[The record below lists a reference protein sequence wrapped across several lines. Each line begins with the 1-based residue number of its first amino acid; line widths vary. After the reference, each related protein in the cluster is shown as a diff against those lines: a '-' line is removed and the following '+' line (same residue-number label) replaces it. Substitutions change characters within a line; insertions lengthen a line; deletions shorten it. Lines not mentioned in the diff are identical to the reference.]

1 MSKQTLNAKVRTASG
16 KTAAKKLRQVGSIPA
31 VMYNEKGESTMLE
44 VNEVEFNKIWRT
56 VTPTTS
62 INLVVDGKEH
72 LALIKDTEYNI
83 RTDKVLHADFFVPA
97 ADEKLVMNIKVHY
110 SGTPAGVL
118 KGGFK
123 KERNNQIKIKA
134 AIADLPETIVADISK
149 INVSEALR
157 VKDLELSK
165 NVASPSALA
174 SSLSSTQMSIPL
186 ASACR
191 MPTSVCVPIRWR

>member
-16 KTAAKKLRQVGSIPA
+16 KAAAKKLRQVGSIPA
-31 VMYNEKGESTMLE
+31 VMYNDKGEATMLE
-44 VNEVEFNKIWRT
+44 VNEVEFNKIWRS

-62 INLVVDGKEH
+62 INLVVDGKEN

-134 AIADLPETIVADISK
+134 AIADLPETIIADISK

-157 VKDLELSK
+157 VKDLELP
-165 NVASPSALA
+165 ASVEVLTDKE
-174 SSLSSTQMSIPL
+174 LPL
-186 ASACR
+186 VTVSPAR
-191 MPTSVCVPIRWR
+191 

>member
-31 VMYNEKGESTMLE
+31 VMYNDKGEATMLE

-56 VTPTTS
+56 ITPTTS
-62 INLVVDGKEH
+62 INLVVDGKEN

-97 ADEKLVMNIKVHY
+97 ADEKLVMKVKVHFT
-110 SGTPAGVL
+110 GTPAGVL

-123 KERNNQIKIKA
+123 KERNNQIKVKA
-134 AIADLPETIVADISK
+134 CIADLPETIVADISK

-157 VKDLELSK
+157 VKDLELNK
-165 NVASPSALA
+165 NVEVLTDQELPLVTVSPA
-174 SSLSSTQMSIPL
+174 
-186 ASACR
+186 R
-191 MPTSVCVPIRWR
+191 

>member
-16 KTAAKKLRQVGSIPA
+16 KAAAKKLRQVGSIPA
-31 VMYNEKGESTMLE
+31 VMYNDKGEATMLE

-56 VTPTTS
+56 VTPSTS
-62 INLVVDGKEH
+62 INLVVDGKEN

-123 KERNNQIKIKA
+123 KERNNQIKVKA
-134 AIADLPETIVADISK
+134 AIADLPETIIADISK

-157 VKDLELSK
+157 VKDLELP
-165 NVASPSALA
+165 ASVEVLTDKE
-174 SSLSSTQMSIPL
+174 LPL
-186 ASACR
+186 VTVSPAR
-191 MPTSVCVPIRWR
+191 

>member
-1 MSKQTLNAKVRTASG
+1 MSKQTLNAKVRTVSG
-16 KTAAKKLRQVGSIPA
+16 KTAAKKLREVGSIPA
-31 VMYNEKGESTMLE
+31 VMYNDKGEATMLE

-56 VTPTTS
+56 VTPSTS
-62 INLVVDGKEH
+62 INLVVDGKEN

-110 SGTPAGVL
+110 SGTPVGVL

-123 KERNNQIKIKA
+123 KERNNQIKVKA
-134 AIADLPETIVADISK
+134 AIADLPETIIADISK

-157 VKDLELSK
+157 VKDLELP
-165 NVASPSALA
+165 ASVEVLTDKE
-174 SSLSSTQMSIPL
+174 LPL
-186 ASACR
+186 VTVSPAR
-191 MPTSVCVPIRWR
+191 

>member
-1 MSKQTLNAKVRTASG
+1 MSKQTLNAKVRTVSG

-56 VTPTTS
+56 ITPTTS

-97 ADEKLVMNIKVHY
+97 ADEKLVMNVKIHY

-123 KERNNQIKIKA
+123 KERNNQIKVKA
-134 AIADLPETIVADISK
+134 AIADLPETIIADISK

-165 NVASPSALA
+165 NVEILTDKELPLVTVSPA
-174 SSLSSTQMSIPL
+174 
-186 ASACR
+186 R
-191 MPTSVCVPIRWR
+191 

>member
-31 VMYNEKGESTMLE
+31 VMYNDKGEATMLE

-56 VTPTTS
+56 VTPSTS
-62 INLVVDGKEH
+62 INLVVDGKEN

-134 AIADLPETIVADISK
+134 AIADLPETIIADISK

-157 VKDLELSK
+157 VKDLDLGK
-165 NVASPSALA
+165 NVEVLTDKELPLVTVSPA
-174 SSLSSTQMSIPL
+174 
-186 ASACR
+186 R
-191 MPTSVCVPIRWR
+191 

>member
-1 MSKQTLNAKVRTASG
+1 MSKQTLNAKVRTVSG

-56 VTPTTS
+56 VTPSTS
-62 INLVVDGKEH
+62 INLVVDGKVN

-123 KERNNQIKIKA
+123 KERNNQIKVKA
-134 AIADLPETIVADISK
+134 AIADLPETIIADISK

-157 VKDLELSK
+157 VKDLELP
-165 NVASPSALA
+165 ASVEVLTDKE
-174 SSLSSTQMSIPL
+174 LPL
-186 ASACR
+186 VTVSPAR
-191 MPTSVCVPIRWR
+191 

>member
-1 MSKQTLNAKVRTASG
+1 MSKQTLNAKIRTVSG

-165 NVASPSALA
+165 NVEVLTDKELPLVTVSPA
-174 SSLSSTQMSIPL
+174 
-186 ASACR
+186 R
-191 MPTSVCVPIRWR
+191 

>member
-1 MSKQTLNAKVRTASG
+1 MSKQTLNAKVRTVSG

-56 VTPTTS
+56 ITPTTS

-123 KERNNQIKIKA
+123 KERNNQIKVKA
-134 AIADLPETIVADISK
+134 TIADLPETIIADISK

-157 VKDLELSK
+157 VKDLDLGK
-165 NVASPSALA
+165 NVEVLTDKELPLVTVSPA
-174 SSLSSTQMSIPL
+174 
-186 ASACR
+186 R
-191 MPTSVCVPIRWR
+191 

>member
-1 MSKQTLNAKVRTASG
+1 MSKQTLNAKIRTVSG

-56 VTPTTS
+56 VTPSTS
-62 INLVVDGKEH
+62 INLVVDGKEN

-123 KERNNQIKIKA
+123 KERNNQIKVKA
-134 AIADLPETIVADISK
+134 AIADLPETIIADISK

-157 VKDLELSK
+157 VKDLDLGK
-165 NVASPSALA
+165 NVEVLTDKELPLVTVSPA
-174 SSLSSTQMSIPL
+174 
-186 ASACR
+186 R
-191 MPTSVCVPIRWR
+191 

>member
-31 VMYNEKGESTMLE
+31 VMYNDKGEATMLE

-97 ADEKLVMNIKVHY
+97 ADEKLVMKVKVHY
-110 SGTPAGVL
+110 TGTPVGVL

-123 KERNNQIKIKA
+123 KERNNQIKVKA

-157 VKDLELSK
+157 VKDLVLDK
-165 NVASPSALA
+165 NVEVLTDKELPLVTVSPA
-174 SSLSSTQMSIPL
+174 
-186 ASACR
+186 R
-191 MPTSVCVPIRWR
+191 

>member
-1 MSKQTLNAKVRTASG
+1 MSKQTLNAKVRTVSG
-16 KTAAKKLRQVGSIPA
+16 KTAAKKLREVGSIPA

-134 AIADLPETIVADISK
+134 AIADLPETIIADISK

-165 NVASPSALA
+165 NVEVLTDKELPLVTVSPA
-174 SSLSSTQMSIPL
+174 
-186 ASACR
+186 R
-191 MPTSVCVPIRWR
+191 

>member
-31 VMYNEKGESTMLE
+31 VMYNDKGEATMLE

-56 VTPTTS
+56 ITPTTS
-62 INLVVDGKEH
+62 INLVVDGKEN

-83 RTDKVLHADFFVPA
+83 RTDKVLHADFFGPA
-97 ADEKLVMNIKVHY
+97 ADEKLVMKVKVHF

-123 KERNNQIKIKA
+123 KERNNEIKVKA
-134 AIADLPETIVADISK
+134 CIADLPETIVADISN
-149 INVSEALR
+149 INASEALR
-157 VKDLELSK
+157 VKDLQLDK
-165 NVASPSALA
+165 NVEILTDKELPLVTVSPA
-174 SSLSSTQMSIPL
+174 
-186 ASACR
+186 R
-191 MPTSVCVPIRWR
+191 

>member
-1 MSKQTLNAKVRTASG
+1 MSKQTLNAKVRTVSG
-16 KTAAKKLRQVGSIPA
+16 KAAAKKLRQVGSIPA
-31 VMYNEKGESTMLE
+31 VMYNDKGEATMLE
-44 VNEVEFNKIWRT
+44 VNEVEFNKIWRS

-62 INLVVDGKEH
+62 INLVVDGKEN

-134 AIADLPETIVADISK
+134 AIADLPETIIADISK

-157 VKDLELSK
+157 VKDLELPSSVEVLTDK
-165 NVASPSALA
+165 ELPLVTVSPA
-174 SSLSSTQMSIPL
+174 
-186 ASACR
+186 R
-191 MPTSVCVPIRWR
+191 

>member
-31 VMYNEKGESTMLE
+31 VMYNDKGEATMLE

-56 VTPTTS
+56 ITPTTS
-62 INLVVDGKEH
+62 INLVVDGKEN

-97 ADEKLVMNIKVHY
+97 ADEKLVMKVKVHF

-123 KERNNQIKIKA
+123 KERNNEIKVKA
-134 AIADLPETIVADISK
+134 CIADLPETIVADISN
-149 INVSEALR
+149 INASEALR
-157 VKDLELSK
+157 VKDLQLDK
-165 NVASPSALA
+165 NVEILTDKELPLVTVSPA
-174 SSLSSTQMSIPL
+174 
-186 ASACR
+186 R
-191 MPTSVCVPIRWR
+191 

>member
-16 KTAAKKLRQVGSIPA
+16 KAAAKKLRQVGSIPA

-165 NVASPSALA
+165 NVEVLTDKELPLVTVSPA
-174 SSLSSTQMSIPL
+174 
-186 ASACR
+186 R
-191 MPTSVCVPIRWR
+191 

>member
-16 KTAAKKLRQVGSIPA
+16 KAAAKKLRQVGSIPA
-31 VMYNEKGESTMLE
+31 VMYNDKGEATMLE
-44 VNEVEFNKIWRT
+44 VNEVEFNKIWRS

-62 INLVVDGKEH
+62 INLVVDGKEN

-123 KERNNQIKIKA
+123 KERNNQIKVKA
-134 AIADLPETIVADISK
+134 AIADLPETIIADISK

-157 VKDLELSK
+157 VKDLELPSSVEVLTDK
-165 NVASPSALA
+165 ELPLVTVSPA
-174 SSLSSTQMSIPL
+174 
-186 ASACR
+186 R
-191 MPTSVCVPIRWR
+191 

>member
-1 MSKQTLNAKVRTASG
+1 MSKQTLNAKVRTVSG
-16 KTAAKKLRQVGSIPA
+16 KTAAKKLREVGSIPA
-31 VMYNEKGESTMLE
+31 VMYNDKGEATMLE

-56 VTPTTS
+56 VTPSTS
-62 INLVVDGKEH
+62 INLVVDGKEN

-97 ADEKLVMNIKVHY
+97 ADEKLVMNVKIHY

-123 KERNNQIKIKA
+123 KERNNQIKVKA
-134 AIADLPETIVADISK
+134 AIADLPETIIADISK

-157 VKDLELSK
+157 VKDLELP
-165 NVASPSALA
+165 ASVEVLTDKE
-174 SSLSSTQMSIPL
+174 LPL
-186 ASACR
+186 VTVSPAR
-191 MPTSVCVPIRWR
+191 